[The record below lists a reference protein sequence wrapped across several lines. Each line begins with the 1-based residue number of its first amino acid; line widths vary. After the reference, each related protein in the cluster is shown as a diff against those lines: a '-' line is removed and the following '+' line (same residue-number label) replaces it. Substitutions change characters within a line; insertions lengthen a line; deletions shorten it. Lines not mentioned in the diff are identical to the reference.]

1 VAAIVP
7 ALLHD
12 LVVGD
17 RPATI
22 CGRERNPT
30 WIESAIRARFV
41 RDSFHN
47 LSTGLRTGLSHHSG
61 LVEARAAA
69 MGNPRQRLQNACGEG
84 MAPAPL
90 RPSAPRSKTDGPS
103 RGRQRCPGFCSG
115 GQCRLPRWDPPNRT
129 VMQALRL
136 RQSRTFGAAPAIA
149 RAAARRG
156 SRWAFAA
163 AFAGPP
169 GSMYLPRCEM
179 HARLRAR
186 LEPIGRS
193 PPRRAISSVILVGF
207 TAAA

>member
-1 VAAIVP
+1 VPAIVSV
-7 ALLHD
+7 LLHD

-47 LSTGLRTGLSHHSG
+47 LNTGLHTGLSRHLRPG
-61 LVEARAAA
+61 RLPCRCD
-69 MGNPRQRLQNACGEG
+69 RQPSALPGKCAQRRGGTSA
-84 MAPAPL
+84 APARDI
-90 RPSAPRSKTDGPS
+90 RPTGRIARRFAGHRAYCRVPQRTCSEPDRDGNRS
-103 RGRQRCPGFCSG
+103 RGR
-115 GQCRLPRWDPPNRT
+115 
-129 VMQALRL
+129 
-136 RQSRTFGAAPAIA
+136 APS
-149 RAAARRG
+149 G
-156 SRWAFAA
+156 SRRLCGA

-179 HARLRAR
+179 LARLRAR

-193 PPRRAISSVILVGF
+193 PPRRAIGHRDPYELYCACRSVTESIPS
-207 TAAA
+207 